1 MPRGRGLRIRGGRFV
16 IAFVI
21 GAATM
26 SAAVVTVN
34 YVIDVKL
41 AAAKRVKVHTAAVTS
56 GPLNFLVLGADTQAL
71 DNLSD
76 TIWVVR
82 VDPAHKH
89 ALVVSF
95 PRDLSVNVPGQ

>member
-1 MPRGRGLRIRGGRFV
+1 MPRRRGLRILGGRFV

-21 GAATM
+21 AAVTM
-26 SAAVVTVN
+26 SVGVVTVN

-41 AAAKRVKVHTAAVTS
+41 AGAKRVKVHTAVATA

-76 TIWVVR
+76 TMWVVR
-82 VDPAHKH
+82 VDPAQRH

-95 PRDLSVNVPGQ
+95 PRDLWVN